1 MVPEG
6 AFAVVAG
13 KGGAVTARAGDSVT
27 FRNNIP
33 TNWKQDGFLRK
44 TYLTLRDPDGE
55 VPDIALAEGGVT
67 MLCPSSTKPVAF
79 RNDTGNKEVRLLPPV
94 L

>member
-1 MVPEG
+1 M
-6 AFAVVAG
+6 
-13 KGGAVTARAGDSVT
+13 TARAGDSVT
-27 FRNNIP
+27 FHNSIP

-67 MLCPSSTKPVAF
+67 MLCPSSKEPVAF
-79 RNDTGNKEVRLLPPV
+79 HNDTGNKEVRLLPPG